1 MKVAIIETGGKQ
13 YLVSEG
19 KRLRIEK
26 LEVEDGAKIKFD
38 HVLLIADEDK
48 VEIGSPYLKGK
59 HVEGE
64 AVKTNRT
71 RKIVVFHYHSKTRYR
86 KKNTHRQFF
95 TDIKITKI

>member
-1 MKVAIIETGGKQ
+1 MKIAVIETGGKQ

-26 LEVEDGAKIKFD
+26 LEEKDGAKIKFD
-38 HVLLIADEDK
+38 RVVLIGDDNK
-48 VEIGSPYLKGK
+48 VEIGNPYLKGK
-59 HVEGE
+59 LVEGE
-64 AVKTNRT
+64 AVKTSRT

-86 KKNTHRQFF
+86 KKNTHRQYF

>member
-1 MKVAIIETGGKQ
+1 MKLAVIETGGKQ

-26 LEVEDGAKIKFD
+26 LEVEDGAKVKFD
-38 HVLLIADEDK
+38 HVLLVGDEDK

-64 AVKTNRT
+64 AVKTART

>member
-1 MKVAIIETGGKQ
+1 MKLAVIETGGKQ

-26 LEVEDGAKIKFD
+26 LEEKDGAKIKFD
-38 HVLLIADEDK
+38 RVLLIGDEYK

-59 HVEGE
+59 YVEGE
-64 AVKTNRT
+64 ALKTNRT

-95 TDIKITKI
+95 TEIKISKV